1 MTGPAPLRPMR
12 LPQSL
17 ALFGGP
23 MLLFL
28 VLQRVV
34 VPALDARGVAPLV
47 NFFVLASPHVLFFFG
62 ALIAFRMEGNP
73 PSWPVLRA
81 RLRLTRLRGRDWGWA
96 AVATVGLIGSYLAV
110 YALALPV
117 LQILADAFPDPEVVG
132 RIMGDSTTF
141 AGYPLSG
148 NAWLLGAFL
157 IVFFFNVVGEELW
170 WRGYIFPRQELA
182 HGSRTWIVHGL
193 LWAGFHMFSPTSV
206 LLLLPGS
213 LLLAWIV
220 QRRGKTWIALIAHGS
235 LNALAMIRIVT
246 GILS

>member
-1 MTGPAPLRPMR
+1 MTGPTPLRPMR
-12 LPQSL
+12 LPLSV

-47 NFFVLASPHVLFFFG
+47 NFYVLALPHALFFFG
-62 ALIAFRMEGNP
+62 ALIACRMEGNP
-73 PSWPVLRA
+73 WSWPALKT
-81 RLRLTRLRGRDWGWA
+81 RLRLTPLRGRDWAWA
-96 AVATVGLIGSYLAV
+96 GLATIGLIGGYLGM
-110 YALALPV
+110 LAATRPV
-117 LQILADAFPDPEVVG
+117 LEMLAGAFPEPAVIG
-132 RIMGDSTTF
+132 RIMGDETTF

-157 IVFFFNVVGEELW
+157 IVYFFNVVGEELW

-193 LWAGFHMFSPTSV
+193 LWAGFHLFSPVSV
-206 LLLLPGS
+206 VLLLPGS
-213 LLLAWIV
+213 LLMAWIV
-220 QRRGKTWIALIAHGS
+220 QRRGSTWIALIAHGT
-235 LNALAMIRIVT
+235 LNALAMIRIVA
-246 GILS
+246 GIAS